1 MKGYVPKSG
10 FERNPLK
17 RYRNLPCP
25 CRSGRKIKKCHG
37 MSETMTN
44 KEAEMARAY
53 LRELSMHGF
62 IEGRIDFMK
71 PQPNGTK

>member
-1 MKGYVPKSG
+1 
-10 FERNPLK
+10 
-17 RYRNLPCP
+17 
-25 CRSGRKIKKCHG
+25 
-37 MSETMTN
+37 MSDTMTH

-71 PQPNGTK
+71 PQPNGSK